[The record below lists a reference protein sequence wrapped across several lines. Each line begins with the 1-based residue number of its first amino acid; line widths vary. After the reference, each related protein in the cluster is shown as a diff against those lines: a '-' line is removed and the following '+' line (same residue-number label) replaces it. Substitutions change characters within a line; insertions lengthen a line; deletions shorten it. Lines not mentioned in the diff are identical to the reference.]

1 MIKNKHQIVREWLDT
16 HPGDFTLRQ
25 ASEATGLNQMA
36 IYRLCD
42 RLGWIE
48 RVGSLSVP
56 YQYARS
62 CGTYDV
68 GVYRRAT
75 P

>member
-1 MIKNKHQIVREWLDT
+1 MKNKHQLMREWLET
-16 HPGDFTLRQ
+16 EPGDFTLRQ
-25 ASEATGLNQMA
+25 ASEATGLTQME

-56 YQYARS
+56 YQYERS
-62 CGTYDV
+62 CGSYSV

>member
-1 MIKNKHQIVREWLDT
+1 MEI
-16 HPGDFTLRQ
+16 F
-25 ASEATGLNQMA
+25 
-36 IYRLCD
+36 RLCD

-68 GVYRRAT
+68 GVYRRCSS
-75 P
+75 

>member
-1 MIKNKHQIVREWLDT
+1 MIRNKHQIMREWLDT

-25 ASEATGLNQMA
+25 ASEATGLSQMA

-48 RVGSLSVP
+48 RVGSLTVP
-56 YQYARS
+56 YEKYR
-62 CGTYDV
+62 GTYDV
-68 GVYRRAT
+68 GIYRGRT
-75 P
+75 Q

>member
-1 MIKNKHQIVREWLDT
+1 MKNKHQIMREWLEGE
-16 HPGDFTLRQ
+16 PGDFTLRQ
-25 ASEATGLNQMA
+25 ASEATGLTQME
-36 IYRLCD
+36 IFRLCD